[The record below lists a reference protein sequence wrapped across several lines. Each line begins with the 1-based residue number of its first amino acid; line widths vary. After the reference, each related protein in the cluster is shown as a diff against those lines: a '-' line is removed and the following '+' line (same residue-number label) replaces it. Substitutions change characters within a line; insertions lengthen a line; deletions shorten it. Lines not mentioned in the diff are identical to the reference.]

1 MIVAGRQ
8 KSIAFFIALGAGLIC
23 VIILLYVGWVLLN
36 WRHGILLVLGAL
48 LMTAIISGVVLNTI
62 FLVREIRRNAQ
73 HDAFINAVT
82 HELKTPIA
90 SIRLYLETLQT
101 RAVDDAKRL
110 EFYRIMVDDSERLL
124 GTIEQVLRT
133 GRIGASSRRLNLS
146 RIDLGGVVEQCVERV
161 RTLHKV
167 APEGLEYR
175 PGPPVTI
182 VGDAEEVQAAVSNLI
197 DNAVKYSGSD
207 VQVTVE
213 TARVDGNYVALRV
226 TDHGPGIEKTELK
239 RIFKRF
245 YRVPG
250 ALATR
255 VKGTGLGLYIVRSV
269 AKRHGGR
276 AWAESEGPGHGATFV
291 LQLADREMSRILVVE
306 DEQHLAEGLR
316 FNLEAEGYQVQVV
329 DTGEAALDVL
339 QPASPPFD
347 VVILDVML
355 PGIDGFAVMSD
366 MRQSGQFVPTL
377 MLTARGHPDDVL
389 RGFAAGADDYLTKP
403 FELAILI
410 ARISG
415 LLRRREWLRASM
427 NHVTEPLAGA
437 PAAPDDVFT
446 FGDKSMYFD
455 RLELHVRDQ
464 VFPLTLM
471 EANVLRY
478 LIRHEGKAVS
488 RKAMLEE
495 VWGLHEDTDTRA
507 IDNFIV
513 RLRRYIEDD
522 PTQPRHLLT
531 VRGVGYRFV
540 ASAHT

>member
-1 MIVAGRQ
+1 VVVAGRQ

-36 WRHGILLVLGAL
+36 WRHGILLLLGAL
-48 LMTAIISGVVLNTI
+48 LMAAIVSGVVLNTI

-110 EFYRIMVDDSERLL
+110 EFYRIMVDDCERLL

-133 GRIGASSRRLNLS
+133 GRIGLSSRRLNVT
-146 RIDLGGVVEQCVERV
+146 RIELGAVIERCVERV

-167 APEGLEYR
+167 SAEALAYR

-182 VGDAEEVQAAVSNLI
+182 VGDAGEVQAAVSNLI

-207 VQVTVE
+207 VRVTVE
-213 TARVDGNYVALRV
+213 TAKADGKYVALRV

-276 AWAESEGPGHGATFV
+276 VWAESEGPGRGATFV
-291 LQLADREMSRILVVE
+291 LQL
-306 DEQHLAEGLR
+306 
-316 FNLEAEGYQVQVV
+316 
-329 DTGEAALDVL
+329 
-339 QPASPPFD
+339 P
-347 VVILDVML
+347 
-355 PGIDGFAVMSD
+355 
-366 MRQSGQFVPTL
+366 
-377 MLTARGHPDDVL
+377 
-389 RGFAAGADDYLTKP
+389 
-403 FELAILI
+403 
-410 ARISG
+410 
-415 LLRRREWLRASM
+415 
-427 NHVTEPLAGA
+427 
-437 PAAPDDVFT
+437 
-446 FGDKSMYFD
+446 
-455 RLELHVRDQ
+455 
-464 VFPLTLM
+464 
-471 EANVLRY
+471 
-478 LIRHEGKAVS
+478 
-488 RKAMLEE
+488 
-495 VWGLHEDTDTRA
+495 
-507 IDNFIV
+507 IV
-513 RLRRYIEDD
+513 K
-522 PTQPRHLLT
+522 
-531 VRGVGYRFV
+531 
-540 ASAHT
+540 